1 MEGGGGRGGQK
12 LPRGSGALKSGI
24 KSRPSRE
31 NIKINYVGRI
41 CFFLTRVAHVSMYT
55 CIESKG
61 YQSAIKNSSQPT
73 STLIKPLSC

>member
-31 NIKINYVGRI
+31 EYQDKLCWQNM
-41 CFFLTRVAHVSMYT
+41 FF
-55 CIESKG
+55 
-61 YQSAIKNSSQPT
+61 
-73 STLIKPLSC
+73 